1 MELAK
6 GKTLSGYLTYQVSP
20 GKKLELVYR
29 DFNSFDSMTFFGT
42 N

>member
-6 GKTLSGYLTYQVSP
+6 GKTLSGYLTYRVSP
-20 GKKLELVYR
+20 GKKLELVYK
-29 DFNSFDSMTFFGT
+29 DFDSFDEITFFGT